1 MFACA
6 VQCVFGQL
14 GRKKREREWRRN
26 KKMNIVSPTDE
37 GEQVEKNRKGERKKG
52 KE

>member
-1 MFACA
+1 M
-6 VQCVFGQL
+6 CV
-14 GRKKREREWRRN
+14 RPARPKEEREREWGRN